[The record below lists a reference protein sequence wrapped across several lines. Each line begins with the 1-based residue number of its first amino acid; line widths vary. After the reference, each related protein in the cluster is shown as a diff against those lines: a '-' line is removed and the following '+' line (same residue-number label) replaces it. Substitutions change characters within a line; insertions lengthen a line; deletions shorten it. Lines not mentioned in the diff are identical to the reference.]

1 VVEKL
6 KKAAQMNGNT
16 ALRCRKELMI
26 ASFEQTGARVGEID
40 LITVKDVEVAS
51 CDKGS
56 APMLRVTTLKK
67 RDRDH
72 TRLIPVPRVF
82 IQQAMKYIQR
92 YRRRII
98 RKTIGS
104 ANDHGYLFVCHV
116 KGTKLASGTLAN
128 EISDLCRVA
137 KITDQP
143 AHWHLFRHAFIT
155 QKLKAIILQHDIA
168 NHDEFRK
175 ALLNTEAFKQQLQQ
189 WTGHDSL
196 SALDVY
202 INLAFSELSNMDMAY
217 NAVNLGSAV
226 SVFQDRLDS
235 LKEEIVK
242 GESPITY
249 LVCELEELIG
259 TFQED
264 LDLAAKY

>member
-1 VVEKL
+1 
-6 KKAAQMNGNT
+6 
-16 ALRCRKELMI
+16 
-26 ASFEQTGARVGEID
+26 
-40 LITVKDVEVAS
+40 
-51 CDKGS
+51 
-56 APMLRVTTLKK
+56 
-67 RDRDH
+67 
-72 TRLIPVPRVF
+72 
-82 IQQAMKYIQR
+82 MKYIQR

-235 LKEEIVK
+235 LKEEIAK